1 MDIKS
6 STKHD
11 LLAPLCNIRAF
22 NEELRHVAQILDSFA
37 ESQAETPRQEISDT
51 CKQLANDDILM
62 CTDAITRAS
71 DMLEEKITE
80 LLQST
85 AESN

>member
-6 STKHD
+6 NTKHD

-22 NEELRHVAQILDSFA
+22 NEELKHVAQILESFA
-37 ESQAETPRQEISDT
+37 DSQSGTTRQEISDT

-71 DMLEEKITE
+71 DVLEEKITE

-85 AESN
+85 AGLN

>member
-6 STKHD
+6 STRHD

-22 NEELRHVAQILDSFA
+22 NEELKHVAQVLETIADSHSDA
-37 ESQAETPRQEISDT
+37 SQQKISDT

-71 DMLEEKITE
+71 DTLERKITE
-80 LLQST
+80 LLQSGVDT
-85 AESN
+85 K